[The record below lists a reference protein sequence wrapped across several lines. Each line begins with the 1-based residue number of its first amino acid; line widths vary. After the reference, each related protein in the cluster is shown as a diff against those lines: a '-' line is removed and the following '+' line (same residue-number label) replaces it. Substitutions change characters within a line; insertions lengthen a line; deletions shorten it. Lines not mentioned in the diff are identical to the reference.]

1 MIDDAHVTLPDLWS
15 THAYHNP
22 GKEAVVCGAVRRHW
36 GAFDANMNC
45 IANALRAHGI
55 GKGQSVGV
63 MMGNSIEMLE
73 TTFGIVKA
81 GACVVPLS
89 GLLTGEQLIHLLDDA
104 GCSAAFVGSE
114 FRERVEPLR
123 SKAPHIKDDGWI
135 AHEFDGAG
143 WVTRASFVA
152 NAPTT
157 RPPVRY
163 AQDDAFNI
171 IYSSGT
177 TGLPKGIV
185 QTHRARLHWSFSN
198 AVEMGFTAR
207 AKALTTTAL
216 YSNGTWLMVLPALF
230 SGGTVHVLPAFT
242 PEAFLDTVERERIS
256 HTFMVPVQYQS
267 VLAHARLAASD
278 LSTLEAMLCAGSPLR
293 RDVKRDVLARMG
305 PGLYELYGYSEGFA
319 TILRPGQHEAHF
331 DSVGT
336 PVIGFE
342 VRILDDAG
350 RELPRGEAGEI
361 AGYGAGMMAGYHNK
375 SQATEALVWR
385 DERGRTF
392 IRSGDIGK
400 LDGHGFLHILDRKKD
415 MIISGGL
422 NVYPVD
428 LEAVV
433 GKHPSVADVTV
444 VGVPDDRWGEVAV
457 ALVLAKPG
465 VAAEPDVI
473 RDFAN
478 ERLAKHQ
485 RIASVVVR
493 ATDFPRNALGKV
505 LKRILRD
512 ELTELAQRPT
522 Q

>member
-15 THAYHNP
+15 THALHNP
-22 GKEAVVCGAVRRHW
+22 AKEAVVCGAVRRTW
-36 GAFDANMNC
+36 GAFDANMNR
-45 IANALRAHGI
+45 IANALLANGV
-55 GKGQSVGV
+55 GKGQTVGV
-63 MMGNSIEMLE
+63 MMGNSVEMLE

-89 GLLTGEQLIHLLDDA
+89 GLLTGEQLLHLLDDA
-104 GCSAAFVGSE
+104 GCVAAFVGSE
-114 FRERVEPLR
+114 FRERIEPLR
-123 SKAPHIKDDGWI
+123 QKAPHMRADGWI
-135 AHEFDGAG
+135 SHDFDGAG
-143 WVTRASFVA
+143 WVTRTAFQA

-157 RPPVRY
+157 RPNVRY

-230 SGGTVHVLPAFT
+230 AGGTVHVLSAFA
-242 PEAFLDTVERERIS
+242 PDAFLDAVERERIS

-267 VLAHARLAASD
+267 VLAHPRLSSSD
-278 LSTLEAMLCAGSPLR
+278 LSSVEAMLCAGSPLR

-305 PGLYELYGYSEGFA
+305 AGLYELYGYSEGFA
-319 TILRPGQHEAHF
+319 TILRPGQHDAHF
-331 DSVGT
+331 ESVGT

-350 RELPRGEAGEI
+350 CELPRGEVGEI
-361 AGYGAGMMAGYHNK
+361 AGYGAGMMAGYHERTE
-375 SQATEALVWR
+375 ATEALVWR

-400 LDGHGFLHILDRKKD
+400 LDEHGFLHLLDRKKD

-422 NVYPVD
+422 NVFPVD

-433 GKHPSVADVTV
+433 GTHPDVADVTV
-444 VGVPDDRWGEVAV
+444 IGVPDEKWGEVAV
-457 ALVLAKPG
+457 ALVIAKPG
-465 VAAEPDVI
+465 TSPAANAICVY
-473 RDFAN
+473 AN

-485 RIASVVVR
+485 RIARVVVR
-493 ATDFPRNALGKV
+493 TDDFPRNALGKV
-505 LKRILRD
+505 LKRLLRD
-512 ELTELAQRPT
+512 ELAGAAQGP
-522 Q
+522 